1 MPSASYRLSET
12 IWVSEAKGTVTTPL
26 PDMTKY
32 RSVSIEKHR
41 SRNDIF
47 SDKVYD
53 MMKEKHND
61 DDDDLFRT
69 KRYSTHRET

>member
-1 MPSASYRLSET
+1 MM
-12 IWVSEAKGTVTTPL
+12 TTSL

-47 SDKVYD
+47 GDKVYD
-53 MMKEKHND
+53 MVKD
-61 DDDDLFRT
+61 
-69 KRYSTHRET
+69 KRNQLKQSIVTTNR